1 MIIISTVTSLGER
14 GRERD
19 RERERGGGGG
29 GEREKARDGVRE
41 RIFFGGL
48 NTFQPTVGNEKASD
62 VGLLLRRKL
71 TYSVE

>member
-19 RERERGGGGG
+19 RERGGGGG
-29 GEREKARDGVRE
+29 EKARDGVRE